1 METRLKEPWVI
12 VPGNS
17 KEIVREKMKCF
28 LSEKIADLFYKRNSA
43 HFLWVHRCNKR
54 TLDAGRRQ
62 EELANHEPVTSDLHA
77 FLRVSSQLL
86 AKNVVYC

>member
-1 METRLKEPWVI
+1 MHEMCDHFIYILYSRS
-12 VPGNS
+12 S
-17 KEIVREKMKCF
+17 KDLLLVRQVVKFFVKSTLLLRE
-28 LSEKIADLFYKRNSA
+28 YK
-43 HFLWVHRCNKR
+43 NKR

-62 EELANHEPVTSDLHA
+62 EKLANHKPDTSDLHA

>member
-1 METRLKEPWVI
+1 MASKEPWVI

-17 KEIVREKMKCF
+17 NEIVRGKMKGF
-28 LSEKIADLFYKRNSA
+28 LSEKIADLFYKINSL
-43 HFLWVHRCNKR
+43 HFLRVHRCNKR

-62 EELANHEPVTSDLHA
+62 EGLANHKPDTSDLHA